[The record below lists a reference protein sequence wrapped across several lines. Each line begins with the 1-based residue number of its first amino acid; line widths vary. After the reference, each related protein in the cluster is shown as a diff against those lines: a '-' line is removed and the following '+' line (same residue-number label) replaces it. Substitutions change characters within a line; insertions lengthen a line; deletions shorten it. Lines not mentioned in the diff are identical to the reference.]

1 VDEAAEPVAP
11 LDGDGGLAHSKDQPL
26 LGSFGR
32 CKVQRAMWPVRVVV
46 ADEHAKHTL
55 ELTPIHDQE
64 PVQAL

>member
-1 VDEAAEPVAP
+1 MGEAAEPVAP
-11 LDGDGGLAHSKDQPL
+11 LDRDGGLVHGTEPP

-32 CKVQRAMWPVRVVV
+32 YEVQGAVWPVRVVV
-46 ADEHAKHTL
+46 ADEHAKRTL